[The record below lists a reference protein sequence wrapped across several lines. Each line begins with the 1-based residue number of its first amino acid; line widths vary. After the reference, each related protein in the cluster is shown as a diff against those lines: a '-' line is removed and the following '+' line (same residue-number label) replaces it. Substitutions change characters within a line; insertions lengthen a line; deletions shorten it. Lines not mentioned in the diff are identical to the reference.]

1 MKYKV
6 AAYGLTEEQVSHLA
20 AALPEEYEVIAA
32 DCVTDLIV
40 ADSVCSII
48 NGDALDLRTTQ
59 ILVSFFLDAGDCLSE
74 RVIWLGDDPLPDTLK
89 RRFLCYTS
97 ISDLLLELKGIVTQA
112 QIHCDHQQLYKAEFR
127 FLSRRA
133 IEDTM
138 EEEIENALRCR
149 FGDRPSKELRDRLRQ
164 EWAGILEVDGA
175 PELAAVYE
183 LTRWLKGHDYPFWCG
198 NPTTSSF
205 IPYLLGITSVNPLPP
220 DMAEDGHNLVWREFC
235 GGGLSPR
242 YVFHLSKR
250 LMPEIAAYLEGHWL
264 ERFIGGD
271 WLAGQSN
278 QRDFIAHGNM
288 NFNFDID
295 EQATAIP
302 ELPKLCREDVYFYLK
317 KHGFTDKDA
326 FRGMNRV
333 RKGRG
338 FPVIT
343 EEMQTAEDNWILDN
357 CENVKWLP
365 SKGNILSEQIFWK
378 RQSEK

>member
-6 AAYGLTEEQVSHLA
+6 VAYDLRSEQVSHLA
-20 AALPEEYEVIAA
+20 AALPEEYEVTAT

-59 ILVSFFLDAGDCLSE
+59 ILVSFFIDAGDCLSE
-74 RVIWLGDDPLPDTLK
+74 RVIWLGGDVLPDALK
-89 RRFLCYTS
+89 RRFLCYVS
-97 ISDLLLELKGIVTQA
+97 ISDLLPELKGVISQA
-112 QIHCDHQQLYKAEFR
+112 QAHCDHQQLYEAEFR

-138 EEEIENALRCR
+138 EEEIENAFHCQ
-149 FGDRPSKELRDRLRQ
+149 FGDQPSKELRDRLRQ
-164 EWAGILEVDGA
+164 EWVGILEVDGA

-198 NPTTSSF
+198 NPTTSGF

-220 DMAEDGHNLVWREFC
+220 DMAEDGHNLVWWEFC
-235 GGGLSPR
+235 GGGLSPC
-242 YVFHLSKR
+242 YVFHLPKT

-264 ERFIGGD
+264 EAFMGDD
-271 WLAGQSN
+271 WLAGQSD
-278 QRDFIAHGNM
+278 QRDYLVRGNM

-317 KHGFTDKDA
+317 KHGFIDKDA
-326 FRGMNRV
+326 FRGMNWV

-343 EEMQTAEDNWILDN
+343 EEMRTAEDNWILDD
-357 CENVKWLP
+357 CENIKWLP
-365 SKGNILSEQIFWK
+365 SKGNILSEQFFWR
-378 RQSEK
+378 RQGEK